1 MDIKANENEMSGQIF
16 ITMKAKIS
24 AFTKKTIKKDQT
36 IKSLISSFR
45 IENIHIS
52 ESDAAVIYKNVETKI
67 KKLAL

>member
-1 MDIKANENEMSGQIF
+1 
-16 ITMKAKIS
+16 MKAKE
-24 AFTKKTIKKDQT
+24 KTISFIKKPVKKDQT

-52 ESDAAVIYKNVETKI
+52 ESEAAVIYKKVEARI